1 MIDMHPDSNV
11 DFAVKCVV
19 DFGDVDFE
27 GVGPQVLVIDMHPEV
42 GQRQFKLGQ
51 WV

>member
-1 MIDMHPDSNV
+1 MTLECG
-11 DFAVKCVV
+11 CVR
-19 DFGDVDFE
+19 
-27 GVGPQVLVIDMHPEV
+27 QVLVIDMHPEV